1 MASLGDIIPF
11 DYMLKGRHLKL
22 LNTYDPFTKLQPGM
36 TGTIKYTFDNLGIR
50 CISVNRNSNP
60 KSVLM
65 LLEGIHK
72 YEILD

>member
-1 MASLGDIIPF
+1 MTSLGDIIPF
-11 DYMLKGRHLKL
+11 DYTLKGKRVKL
-22 LNTYDPFTKLQPGM
+22 THTNDPFTKLQPGM